1 MSNRIFQPS
10 NLCCPHFAPSG
21 VQILHLCGYENVKL
35 SSVLSQG
42 SESHAPKQK
51 SKDSDEKLFTVVV
64 PGVTPV
70 GYCCPWRI
78 LPSSTSLSLGSRCS
92 EEAQLRLF
100 AARQGPVPDL
110 LWSCLSRQ
118 EASWAL
124 LKSGRS
130 RNQHSGMAG
139 AKQPILSAFRT
150 CVITLHETP
159 LFGLGQGNYF
169 HWI

>member
-1 MSNRIFQPS
+1 MSNRIFPPS
-10 NLCCPHFAPSG
+10 NLCCPHFASPG
-21 VQILHLCGYENVKL
+21 LQILHLCGCEKVKL
-35 SSVLSQG
+35 SFVLSQG

-51 SKDSDEKLFTVVV
+51 PNDSDEKLFTVVV

-70 GYCCPWRI
+70 GHCCPWRI
-78 LPSSTSLSLGSRCS
+78 PPPSVSLGSRCS
-92 EEAQLRLF
+92 VEAQLRLF
-100 AARQGPVPDL
+100 AASQGPVPDL

-130 RNQHSGMAG
+130 GNRHSGRAG
-139 AKQPILSAFRT
+139 AKQPILSASCT

-159 LFGLGQGNYF
+159 LFGLQQGNYF
-169 HWI
+169 HCI